1 LAGPLYSSWI
11 QFQISLN
18 DVQGEDVQG
27 EDVQGEDV
35 QGEDVQG
42 EDVQGEDVQ
51 GEDVQGEIK
60 KRHAGGSF
68 VRHSS
73 EMAAVDTAVGR
84 TKPN

>member
-11 QFQISLN
+11 QFQISLY
-18 DVQGEDVQG
+18 
-27 EDVQGEDV
+27 
-35 QGEDVQG
+35 DVQG

-73 EMAAVDTAVGR
+73 GMAAVDTAVGR

>member
-18 DVQGEDVQG
+18 
-27 EDVQGEDV
+27 DV

>member
-18 DVQGEDVQG
+18 
-27 EDVQGEDV
+27 
-35 QGEDVQG
+35 
-42 EDVQGEDVQ
+42 DVQGEDVQ